1 MSARI
6 FRNAPL
12 ALALA
17 LACGSPIAFAAEP
30 GKDAQQAE
38 LAAARAD
45 LEAAAQR
52 VARLSGH
59 AVGALHVTTDG
70 TDTPPRLGVLLTGD
84 AQPGVRITG
93 VTPGSGAAQAGLKSG
108 DRLLR
113 IKSRSITGDSPE
125 QRVAQ
130 ARAALAG
137 LSAGQSVRLAYLR
150 DGRQHEID
158 ATPRVDAP
166 SIVVSRYVAQTNGVN
181 VSPLVSIDG
190 STIDL
195 QGLAPRIR
203 SEVMHFGRASDCEG
217 ADCPAPLLVEALRWN
232 GLHLTRLNPQ
242 LGRYFGSDS
251 GVLVLAQGTL
261 PGLEAGDVIRA
272 IEGKAVG
279 TPQEAMR
286 AMAARTP
293 GEQAR
298 LTILREKR
306 ERDVLVTVPERGR
319 GLEFVPVPPA
329 PPAPPAVP
337 AAPPSPAAPA
347 PPPAPPPP
355 AAPAIAALVA
365 ASSAQVLAAGI

>member
-1 MSARI
+1 MSVRI
-6 FRNAPL
+6 FHHAPL

-17 LACGSPIAFAAEP
+17 LACGSPSAFAAEP
-30 GKDAQQAE
+30 GKDARQAE

-70 TDTPPRLGVLLTGD
+70 TDTSPRLGVLLTGD

-93 VTPGSGAAQAGLKSG
+93 VTPGSGAALAGLKSG

-113 IKSRSITGDSPE
+113 IKSRPISGDSPE

-130 ARAALAG
+130 ARAALVG
-137 LSAGQSVRLAYLR
+137 LSPGQSVRLAYLR

-158 ATPRVDAP
+158 ATPRIDAP

-181 VSPLVSIDG
+181 ASPVVSIDG

-203 SEVMHFGRASDCEG
+203 SEVMRFGRASECEG

-272 IEGKAVG
+272 IEGKAVD

-286 AMAARTP
+286 AMAARAP

-298 LTILREKR
+298 LKILREKR

-319 GLEFVPVPPA
+319 GLEFVPAPPA

-337 AAPPSPAAPA
+337 APPSPAAA
-347 PPPAPPPP
+347 AQPPAPPPP
-355 AAPAIAALVA
+355 AAPAIAALA
-365 ASSAQVLAAGI
+365 ASSSAQVRAAGI